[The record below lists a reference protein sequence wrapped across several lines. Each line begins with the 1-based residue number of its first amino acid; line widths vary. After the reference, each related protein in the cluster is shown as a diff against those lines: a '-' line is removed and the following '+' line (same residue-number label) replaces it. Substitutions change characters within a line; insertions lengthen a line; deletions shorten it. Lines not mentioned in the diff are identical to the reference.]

1 MFKNSF
7 SPLLEISF
15 HALITSFLGMLVG
28 FVMSLFLYGFNRLA
42 MLIFDFYR
50 PDYIVALPLYSS
62 MMVGAILGGV
72 FGAWYALKHVK

>member
-15 HALITSFLGMLVG
+15 HGLVMSFMGLLVG

-42 MLIFDFYR
+42 MWIFDFYR
-50 PDYIVALPLYSS
+50 PDYVVSLPLYSS